1 MIIGTAGHVDHGK
14 SALVEALTGH
24 RMDRLAEERR
34 RGITIELNFAPL
46 ALPDGRQAGIVDV
59 PGHEDFVQTMVAG
72 ASGLDLVLLIVAA
85 DEGLMPQTREHRAII
100 QQLRVP
106 LVLPVV
112 TKRDLV
118 DPDWLELVL
127 TEVAEWSGTE
137 ATSFLTPLAVSART
151 GEGIEDLR
159 QAIFS
164 ALGRARVRDDS
175 DAFRMPVDRVFSVA
189 GTGTVITGTTWSGQ
203 VEVGQTL
210 RLMPGGVEGRI
221 RSIESF
227 GQSSQT
233 SRCGARTAIGLAGI
247 DREQV
252 RRGDLAVAAD
262 NPWQSSL
269 ALDVELELL
278 PEVKSRLSERTRV
291 RVHLGTAE
299 VMARIYPRGKSG
311 GTMARLVLETPL
323 TARGGDRLVLRSF
336 SPVTTIGG
344 GRVLDP
350 VPPRRGASWPI
361 HLMDEDPSKR
371 LEALIARR
379 RWGAP
384 VSEIP
389 VLLGVPEPEAVSLV
403 LKAHQAVHQL
413 ADRVVSQDLMSGLK
427 SEVLAAIQSWH
438 QANPFAPGMPLSTL
452 RQEIAGPIAAPLVV
466 SLVASGAIQQLES
479 VVRLPGFRP
488 RPRASAAELDE
499 LVTRIEAAGVTAP
512 SVGELERELGR
523 RDLHPL
529 FKLAAA
535 AGRLVAVASDR
546 YVAPAALDGFVALLR
561 DLSSSGTITPAAL
574 RDRTGLSRKFL
585 IPLLEWSDQA
595 GITRREGD
603 GRTLVRRP

>member
-46 ALPDGRQAGIVDV
+46 TLPDGRQAGIVDV

-72 ASGLDLVLLIVAA
+72 ASGLDLVLLIIAA
-85 DEGLMPQTREHRAII
+85 DEGLMPQTREHRSIVE
-100 QQLRVP
+100 QLRVP
-106 LVLPVV
+106 LVLPVI

-127 TEVAEWSGTE
+127 AEVADWSGTGS
-137 ATSFLTPLAVSART
+137 TRFLPPIAVSART
-151 GEGIEDLR
+151 GESIEELR
-159 QAIFS
+159 QTITS
-164 ALGRARVRDDS
+164 ALGRAPVRDDS
-175 DAFRMPVDRVFSVA
+175 DLFRMPVDRVFSVA
-189 GTGTVITGTTWSGQ
+189 GTGTVITGTTWSGR

-210 RLMPGGVEGRI
+210 RLMPGGLQGRI

-227 GQSSQT
+227 GQGSRT
-233 SRCGARTAIGLAGI
+233 SRSGARTAIGLAGI

-252 RRGDLAVAAD
+252 RRGDVAVSVD
-262 NPWQSSL
+262 DPWQSSL

-278 PEVKSRLSERTRV
+278 PEVNARLSDRTRL

-299 VMARIYPRGKSG
+299 VMARVYSRGRNV

-344 GRVLDP
+344 GRVVDP
-350 VPPRRGASWPI
+350 VPPRRGASWPA
-361 HLMDEDPSKR
+361 HLVDEDPSKR

-379 RWGAP
+379 RWGAA
-384 VSEIP
+384 VSEVP
-389 VLLGVPEPEAVSLV
+389 VLLGLPAQEAATL
-403 LKAHQAVHQL
+403 LKEHRGVHRL
-413 ADRVVSQDLMSGLK
+413 GDRVISQDLRSALK
-427 SEVLAAIQSWH
+427 SQALSRIKDWH
-438 QANPFAPGMPLSTL
+438 QANPLEAGMPLSTL
-452 RQEIAGPIAAPLVV
+452 RQEFSGPIAAL
-466 SLVASGAIQQLES
+466 LVAELVDSGVIHQVES

-488 RPRASAAELDE
+488 RPRATSAEMDE
-499 LVTRIEAAGVTAP
+499 LVALIVAAGVAAP
-512 SVGELERELGR
+512 SVGELERDLGR
-523 RDLHPL
+523 RDLIPL
-529 FKLAAA
+529 LRLAAA

-546 YVAPAALDGFVALLR
+546 YLAPSALDGFVAVLR
-561 DLSSSGTITPAAL
+561 DLGRSGSITPAAL
-574 RDRTGLSRKFL
+574 RERTGLSRKFL

-595 GITRREGD
+595 GLTRREGE